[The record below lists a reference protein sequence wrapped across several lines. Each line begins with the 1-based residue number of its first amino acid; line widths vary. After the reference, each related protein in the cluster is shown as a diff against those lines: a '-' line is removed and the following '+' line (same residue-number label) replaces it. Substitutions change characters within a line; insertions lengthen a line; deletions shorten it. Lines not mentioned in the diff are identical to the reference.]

1 MSEPPPSRPP
11 QPGEADL
18 QQTTE
23 FPAAT
28 PADDEAAPEADP
40 RAAPEPDPRTA
51 PPQRAAELPAITR
64 DLREQLPGLEPDRQ
78 VSDWGR
84 SERVEGAFDRLVL
97 DFFYHYWFRVEV
109 EGIENV
115 PEEGAALLLGNHA
128 GAVPTDA
135 AMIAKAVREEHP
147 RPRPVNLLT
156 DGALPGVPGL
166 GMMVAK
172 LGGVPDHP
180 ANLHRLLYDEQE
192 LVLAFPEGR
201 GGPGKPVGRRYRL
214 REFAPA
220 LVETAV
226 RARAP
231 IVPVALLGAEEASP
245 VLARLGTRRLIR
257 RLPRLR
263 VAVPVPLPAKFR
275 VRFLEPVETH
285 DLDTDPAQLSTLAAD
300 IRALVQENLLEM
312 VGARRSVWL
321 G

>member
-1 MSEPPPSRPP
+1 V
-11 QPGEADL
+11 
-18 QQTTE
+18 
-23 FPAAT
+23 
-28 PADDEAAPEADP
+28 PEADP
-40 RAAPEPDPRTA
+40 PVVSGPETVRE
-51 PPQRAAELPAITR
+51 AEPGVQAETSADLPAVTR
-64 DLREQLPGLEPDRQ
+64 DLRDQLPGLEPDRH
-78 VSDWGR
+78 VTDWGR
-84 SERVEGAFDRLVL
+84 SERVEGVVDRLVL

-128 GAVPTDA
+128 GAVPSDA
-135 AMIAKAVREEHP
+135 AMIAKAIREEHP
-147 RPRPVNLLT
+147 RPRRVNLLT

-166 GMMVAK
+166 GMIVAK

-201 GGPGKPVGRRYRL
+201 GGARKSVGRRYRL
-214 REFAPA
+214 RQFSPAP
-220 LVETAV
+220 VEAGV

-245 VLARLGTRRLIR
+245 VLARFGARKLIR
-257 RLPRLR
+257 RLPRVG
-263 VAVPVPLPAKFR
+263 VALPVPLPAKFR
-275 VRFLEPVETH
+275 VRFLEPIETH
-285 DLDTDPAQLSTLAAD
+285 DLDAEPAVVSSLAAD